1 MGGHCLL
8 FSAQKAYFFS
18 LALLAKYSSLITDLG
33 MTFSNQ
39 KSPTKPAVE
48 ASEAVMEEEE
58 VRDDLDEVDG
68 DVKNP
73 RHLGN
78 GRVSGDSGNYCQSI
92 RMHASV

>member
-8 FSAQKAYFFS
+8 FSAQKAYFS